1 MSDIRFNRWLHQSGT
16 GGVYQDSSGNIGI
29 GTTTP
34 LSQLDVVGVVSATSF
49 TGNVTGNVTSSGVS
63 TITSLNVGVGGTIL
77 TTTNSGSIGIN
88 TTDVQGGVI
97 RINNTIGTGKTEG
110 IIISHRG
117 TDGITTTGGAFTP
130 LVLENYAYT
139 DGSGVDTSRAP
150 LITGRRYGDVVGN
163 GDGFDGS
170 SFEISLGAGDGLF
183 NLTAGA
189 IHNHD
194 GTYSYSGQRGASR
207 IKLNDHALQL
217 FKSDGT
223 TPSVGLGVTWQQ
235 IYPPPVFRA
244 RTTSAVTVNSGTTTK
259 ITFTTEQVD
268 THSFYDTATS
278 RFTPTIAGYYHIT
291 ASIRLSGATSSPCR
305 FDINLFING
314 SASNYATGINQQN
327 NNDPGVNFS
336 DVVYLDGDDYCE
348 IYVNQNSGSN
358 VSTTANDNTGGSDSM
373 NWFGGYLVHPA

>member
-1 MSDIRFNRWLHQSGT
+1 MGIQINGTNDTISANDGSMSISGDITGT
-16 GGVYQDSSGNIGI
+16 R
-29 GTTTP
+29 
-34 LSQLDVVGVVSATSF
+34 
-49 TGNVTGNVTSSGVS
+49 
-63 TITSLNVGVGGTIL
+63 
-77 TTTNSGSIGIN
+77 SIGIN
-88 TTDVQGGVI
+88 TTDLQGGVV

-130 LVLENYAYT
+130 LVLENYGYT
-139 DGSGVDTSRAP
+139 SGSGIDSSRAP
-150 LITGRRYGDVVGN
+150 LITGRRYGDIVGN

-194 GTYSYSGQRGASR
+194 GTYYYSGERGASR
-207 IKLNDHALQL
+207 IRLNDHALQL
-217 FKSDGT
+217 FKSDGS

-235 IYPPPVFRA
+235 IYPPPIFRA
-244 RTTSAVTVNSGTTTK
+244 RTTSAVTVNSTTTTK
-259 ITFTTEQVD
+259 MTFTTEQVD

-278 RFTPTIAGYYHIT
+278 RFSPTIAGYYHIT
-291 ASIRLSGATSSPCR
+291 ASIRLGGSTNSNCR
-305 FDINLFING
+305 FDVNLFING

-327 NNDPGVNFS
+327 TNDIGVNFS

-358 VSTTANDNTGGSDSM
+358 INTTSSDNTGGSDSM